1 MLNRKAKT
9 NPNTPSQL
17 KQIVKPA
24 PKAQD
29 VAKKNG
35 HVYQSKID
43 DNSWSPSGYP
53 DGWTDLGTIE
63 EVQQGATS

>member
-24 PKAQD
+24 PRAQD
-29 VAKKNG
+29 AAKE
-35 HVYQSKID
+35 S
-43 DNSWSPSGYP
+43 S
-53 DGWTDLGTIE
+53 
-63 EVQQGATS
+63 ATKKKSQ